1 MTILVGFSSSRHG
14 AAPLNL
20 GAQLAQTSG
29 EPMVAAA
36 VVERPWPPRDDV
48 VERQYLRHLTR
59 HTEESLREVVGA
71 LPGADRIPIV
81 VHQAVSIPAG
91 LAELVEE
98 HRAHMVV
105 VGSSSSGLLG
115 RVALGSVTDRL
126 VHTAS
131 VPVAIAPR
139 GHPLPPG
146 RINRITAAYGGDAD
160 VNGLLGAASELASRW
175 GVPLR
180 ITSLSVRPMAAF
192 AGRVDATPED
202 LVVQRWQQR
211 AHDEITV
218 SLGVLPEGAVRPEIV
233 LGTGRDWR
241 DAVES
246 VPWRPGDILALGSGA
261 AGEAA
266 RVFLGS
272 VAAKILRHS
281 PVPVLILPRP

>member
-20 GAQLAQTSG
+20 GAQIAQTSG

-36 VVERPWPPRDDV
+36 VVEHPWPPRDDV
-48 VERQYLRHLTR
+48 VERQYLRHLTAN
-59 HTEESLREVVGA
+59 TEASLRDVVA
-71 LPGADRIPIV
+71 TLPGAARIPV
-81 VHQAVSIPAG
+81 VVRQAASIPAG
-91 LAELVEE
+91 LAELVDE
-98 HRAHMVV
+98 HAAHLVV

-126 VHTAS
+126 VHTAA

-139 GHPLPPG
+139 GYALPPG
-146 RINRITAAYGGDAD
+146 RITRITAAYGGDAD
-160 VNGLLGAASELASRW
+160 VNGLLGAARGLASRW
-175 GVPLR
+175 GVELR
-180 ITSLSVRPMAAF
+180 VMSLSVRPTTAF
-192 AGRVDATPED
+192 AGRVDATPDE
-202 LVVQRWQQR
+202 LVVQRWRQR
-211 AHDEITV
+211 VGDEITV
-218 SLGVLPEGAVRPEIV
+218 ALGVLPERSARPDIV

-246 VPWRPGDILALGSGA
+246 VPWRPGDLLALGSAA
-261 AGEAA
+261 AGETA

-272 VAAKILRHS
+272 AASKILRHS